1 MVKKK
6 KQIPETIQCQL
17 NLMSPNKAKAVTKKN
32 LLILRMKASVR
43 LHEHFLKMRNRNYL
57 INQKEL
63 LYKHLTMKTKE
74 DPTHQTQNR
83 IQR

>member
-1 MVKKK
+1 M
-6 KQIPETIQCQL
+6 
-17 NLMSPNKAKAVTKKN
+17 NPNKAKEVTKKN

-43 LHEHFLKMRNRNYL
+43 LHEHFLKMRSRNYL

-74 DPTHQTQNR
+74 GPAHQTQNR